1 MKETADRLKQIILE
15 EEPENIECD
24 KDGNIIAHVAVTVD
38 GTWQKRGHSSKIGV
52 VFVISVRTGK
62 VLDYIVKSLVY
73 HTCQNYKNKHKTE
86 EYIHSFGKHSFV
98 CYENHKGSSDSMR
111 LEKFS
116 SIS

>member
-1 MKETADRLKQIILE
+1 MLLSQLMVHGKSEDIHQKLESCFFYILV
-15 EEPENIECD
+15 NV
-24 KDGNIIAHVAVTVD
+24 K
-38 GTWQKRGHSSKIGV
+38 
-52 VFVISVRTGK
+52 SVRNGK